1 MGSNFAFGNRR
12 RITLK
17 VAVLMSGGIDSTMA
31 CLLLR
36 EQGYQVEGLTM
47 INWDPAVAQKA
58 ALAAEGLGIK
68 HHVVDLRK
76 QFQEHV
82 IEYFCS
88 TYAQAHTPNPCVE
101 CNRWIKFGALLQ
113 IALEEGYDRVAT
125 GHYARIEYHE
135 PSGRYHLLKGTD
147 HSKDQSYFLYQ
158 LTQEQLAHTLFPLG
172 EMTKDQVRQ
181 LAGQHGLA
189 VAQEPDSQ
197 EICFIADD
205 YREFLEGQGL
215 ALQPGEIVNLK
226 GEVLGRHRGLAFY
239 TIGQRKGL
247 GINVGKPAFVLGMD
261 INKNR
266 LIVDDEH
273 HLFSQELVSAA
284 NNWIGIDRLEKALTV
299 EAKIRS
305 TARPAKATIENQSHD
320 RVLVRFQDPQRAI
333 TPGQSVVFYQNDLVL
348 GGGRIL

>member
-1 MGSNFAFGNRR
+1 M
-12 RITLK
+12 K

-31 CLLLR
+31 GLLLR
-36 EQGYQVEGLTM
+36 EQGWQVEGLTM

-58 ALAAEGLGIK
+58 ARAAEGLGIK
-68 HHVVDLRK
+68 HHVIDLRK

-113 IALEEGYDRVAT
+113 IALEQGYDRVAT
-125 GHYARIEYHE
+125 GHYARIEYHQ
-135 PSGRYHLLKGTD
+135 PSGRYHLLKGAD
-147 HSKDQSYFLYQ
+147 SSKDQSYFLYQ
-158 LTQEQLAHTLFPLG
+158 LTQEQLAYTLFPLG
-172 EMTKDQVRQ
+172 EMTKEQVRQ
-181 LAGQHGLA
+181 LAGQQGLE

-197 EICFIADD
+197 EICFIARD

-215 ALQPGEIVNLK
+215 VLQPGEIVDLQ

-261 INKNR
+261 VNNNR
-266 LIVDDEH
+266 LIVDDEY
-273 HLFSQELVSAA
+273 HLFSQELVSTS
-284 NNWIGIDRLEKALTV
+284 NNWIGIENLEGTLTV

-305 TARPAKATIENQSHD
+305 TARPAKATIENQAND
-320 RVLVRFQDPQRAI
+320 RVLAHFQEPQRAI